1 MIFPDCSCRFFL
13 HLLESKSSFS
23 KIPNLNI
30 KSAMKLTG
38 PFNQLRSFL
47 PSKVGASGY
56 RFLCIFMAALLFCG
70 MNSQVMAASVV
81 PGANNDFN
89 NNAPASGDKFNSE
102 SFLKASNPNADDN
115 QHWTWGEEIGAGI
128 LGAALLGGAV
138 VGGYKCYQGRQ
149 ERIAEAGRNE
159 VLRSSTDSF
168 GDGSPD
174 SEAAGANSEGLAVRG
189 SGVSTAREKTIT
201 VATGGDDVDHL
212 QPGADATPGWRQ
224 KAADSLA
231 WMGRGAWR
239 LGQGAYDLM
248 TLKSCRSAASA
259 EKLVAEKS
267 LMEYLT
273 EVRTAQLKTERAAKK
288 ANRSWPQ
295 FAWDLLTLNADVLPS
310 DETAMQKKDK
320 EMAAFG
326 KKPNTQLTVSQL
338 GEQYS
343 SPLDAKDKRAVA
355 IEALNTQ
362 SSCDDMYA
370 VLDPAVV
377 PAFNKLIGNEDTR
390 KLQEDTRKLQ
400 EDDSENFDKK
410 RKLLYFVAKNPAIN
424 PGHIE
429 AMKETFLSEPGS
441 NQNEKSRAALLEK
454 INEAVEA
461 LWQENNEV

>member
-149 ERIAEAGRNE
+149 EMIRRQQRHETAGY
-159 VLRSSTDSF
+159 STF
-168 GDGSPD
+168 F
-174 SEAAGANSEGLAVRG
+174 SELYELHNVIEDRRNSESLAVR
-189 SGVSTAREKTIT
+189 STGMAKATDKTIAVT
-201 VATGGDDVDHL
+201 TATAEDIEGFSQGGD
-212 QPGADATPGWRQ
+212 ATRGWTQIAR
-224 KAADSLA
+224 DSLTCLR
-231 WMGRGAWR
+231 RGAWR

-259 EKLVAEKS
+259 EKLVAQKS
-267 LMEYLT
+267 LMEHLT
-273 EVRTAQLKTERAAKK
+273 EVRTAQLKTELATEK
-288 ANRSWPQ
+288 ANRSWSQ
-295 FAWDLLTLNADVLPS
+295 FAWNLLTLKPDVLPS
-310 DETAMQKKDK
+310 DETAMQK
-320 EMAAFG
+320 MAKGMAPLG
-326 KKPNTQLTVSQL
+326 KRLATQLTASEKH
-338 GEQYS
+338 EQYLS
-343 SPLDAKDKRAVA
+343 YLIAKDKKAAAIKDLNYDSSLHDILATLDPEMKDAIQQTLQKYAGDNNERVRAFAYFIAKNEDEWHPGHLLV
-355 IEALNTQ
+355 LNT
-362 SSCDDMYA
+362 
-370 VLDPAVV
+370 
-377 PAFNKLIGNEDTR
+377 AFDNR
-390 KLQEDTRKLQ
+390 
-400 EDDSENFDKK
+400 ENDL
-410 RKLLYFVAKNPAIN
+410 RAKIIVNT
-424 PGHIE
+424 
-429 AMKETFLSEPGS
+429 M
-441 NQNEKSRAALLEK
+441 
-454 INEAVEA
+454 NEAV
-461 LWQENNEV
+461 QERWNHGMDKQ